1 MNKQWAVLL
10 GGLAGILLAAD
21 TASAIPA
28 FARRYGVECH
38 FCHDGYP
45 KLNASGQRF
54 KERGFR
60 MAQEDPFDVNEW
72 AKTVPL
78 TVRASFN
85 HTRIEDADDP
95 STPENEGNISFAF
108 FKGVSAG
115 NLGSRVSYWVDDGLF
130 WLLDAPEGAE
140 DFTHT
145 KPDNAWGRIEVV
157 PNGKLYLKAGRFEL
171 DLPFTQARTPQ
182 LFAYD
187 VYTANTGDE
196 FDAIGLYQEGLEIG
210 GALPGDAR
218 WSAAVVK
225 GRNRPGASDVNQDA
239 GKFDANLFLRASK
252 RIARN
257 RVGAFAYFG
266 RNKLPVDS
274 STVVEDDLLRL
285 GADADVR
292 AGKLNVYGV
301 VMYGRNSDAFGIDL
315 AQSFTGGFVQGDYD
329 VRDDLQVTLRLNAVR
344 APTSQAPSSKETV
357 TGLFPGVRFFIRER
371 VKLAFEYGFQSDDRP
386 NLGAVQA
393 EIAF

>member
-1 MNKQWAVLL
+1 MNKQWALVL
-10 GGLAGILLAAD
+10 GGFVVTMAAAD

-45 KLNASGQRF
+45 KLNANGQRF
-54 KERGFR
+54 EERGFR
-60 MAQEDPFDVNEW
+60 MAQEDAFDVNEW

-78 TVRASFN
+78 SVRASAN
-85 HTRIEDADDP
+85 HTFVEDADG
-95 STPENEGNISFAF
+95 TSFAF
-108 FKGVSAG
+108 FKGISAG

-130 WLLDAPEGAE
+130 WLLDAPEGVD

-157 PNGKLYLKAGRFEL
+157 QNGKLYLKAGRFEL

-187 VYTANTGDE
+187 IYTANTGEE
-196 FDAIGLYQEGLEIG
+196 FDAIGLYQEGLEAG
-210 GALPGDAR
+210 GSLPGDAR

-225 GRNRPGASDVNQDA
+225 GRNAPNASDINEDA

-252 RIARN
+252 RITRH
-257 RVGAFAYFG
+257 RIGAFAYLG
-266 RNKLPVDS
+266 RNKIPVDS
-274 STVVEDDLLRL
+274 ANVIENDLLRL

-292 AGKLNVYGV
+292 AGKLNVYGL
-301 VMYGRNSDAFGIDL
+301 VMYGRNSDAFGLDL
-315 AQSFTGGFVQGDYD
+315 EQSFTGGFVQGDFD
-329 VRDDLQVTLRLNAVR
+329 VRDDVQLTLRVNAVR
-344 APTSQAPSSKETV
+344 APTSVAPSSKETV
-357 TGLFPGVRFFIRER
+357 TSVFPGVRVFIRER